1 MEKLSLTIEN
11 ELAILERYKLTAEEW
26 LIIRLLF
33 LASEEERKQDYLLRY
48 LSYRTD
54 LSFSSIISSLQE
66 KEIILKSYK
75 IRKGEAFKPEDIPFN
90 KVFLN
95 NYFKYSL
102 ELGIDLFKHY
112 PVSMIVNGVTHSMR
126 GTQGKYRDLDDMFLA
141 YGKAIRNNPI
151 THKEVIELLE
161 WGKENNLVNTGMA
174 EFIASK
180 GWISLR
186 DMKEG
191 DAVVVN
197 MDNVTTL

>member
-11 ELAILERYKLTAEEW
+11 ELAVLEKYRLTAEEW
-26 LIIRLLF
+26 LLIRLLF
-33 LASEEERKQDYLLRY
+33 LASEEENKQDYLLRY

-66 KEIILKSYK
+66 KGVILKTYK
-75 IRKGEAFKPEDIPFN
+75 IRKGESFKPEDIPFN
-90 KVFLN
+90 KSFLN
-95 NYFKYSL
+95 NYFKYSA
-102 ELGIDLFKHY
+102 ELGGDLFSHY

-126 GTQGKYRDLDDMFLA
+126 GTQGKYRDLDEMLLA
-141 YGKAIRNNPI
+141 YGKAIKNNPE
-151 THKEVIELLE
+151 THKEVIKLLE

-180 GWISLR
+180 GWINLK